1 MTTCRKLKHDTM
13 RETISSFE
21 YGGASVSI
29 VFDTGG
35 PVGSDHLVIVDGDDY
50 LINRWFYFE
59 EFNEYYAENFAK
71 KVVDDDDYR
80 EACLEGTADWKQV
93 ADIYEEAARRIFDVF
108 QDAGLTGYTA
118 GDDEA
123 ERAYREA
130 MSTCEQLCEEI
141 FTEVRDRIR
150 NDESLDGLDNYIDE
164 RFEQAREKANALT

>member
-1 MTTCRKLKHDTM
+1 M

-50 LINRWFYFE
+50 LINRWFYFD
-59 EFNEYYAENFAK
+59 EFHERYAKNFGK
-71 KVVDDDDYR
+71 KVVDDKSYR
-80 EACLEGTADWKQV
+80 QTCLDGTADWKQT
-93 ADIYEEAARRIFDVF
+93 AGIYQEAARRIFDVF

-118 GDDEA
+118 GDDAA

-130 MSTCEQLCEEI
+130 MDTCKQLCEEV
-141 FTEVRDRIR
+141 FTEVRNRIR
-150 NDESLDGLDNYIDE
+150 NDESLDDLDSYIDTRVE
-164 RFEQAREKANALT
+164 RARETANDLA